1 MIEALGQQL
10 LQGAMTAGSS
20 DLYILPRE
28 DAYVVYE
35 HGIDGLMMIQSL
47 PKETGVQLIAHFK
60 YRADMA
66 ITETRRPQLGA
77 MKVQLNGTEI
87 HLRLSSVGNF
97 LQQESLVIRLL
108 FPLGQQQTQFLVPEQ
123 WTTLE
128 EWCGLRGLILFAGPT
143 GSGKTTTIF
152 QLARP
157 LSQQQSVLTIE
168 DPVEITES
176 SFLQLQ
182 VNNEA
187 DMSYESLIK
196 VALRHRPDVLIIGEI
211 RDRQTAQAAID
222 AVLSG
227 HLVFSTVHALNV
239 YGIIT
244 RLRQLGIP
252 EAAIHQAVT
261 GVAYQRLLPGIEMKT
276 AALLDLKRGP
286 VTSDWVTK
294 TGMTPEWRQ
303 YIDDC
308 ERTGQITG
316 TTADRFKE
324 G

>member
-10 LQGAMTAGSS
+10 LKGAVTAGSS
-20 DLYILPRE
+20 DLYILPRGN
-28 DAYVVYE
+28 AYVVYE
-35 HGIDGLMMIQSL
+35 HGIEGLILIQSL
-47 PKETGVQLIAHFK
+47 PQETGVQLIAHFK

-66 ITETRRPQLGA
+66 ITENRRPQLGA
-77 MKVQLNGTEI
+77 MTVQIDGTDI
-87 HLRLSSVGNF
+87 NLRLSSVGNF
-97 LQQESLVIRLL
+97 LQQESLVVRLL
-108 FPLGQQQTQFLVPEQ
+108 FPLGQQQTHFLVPGQ
-123 WTTLE
+123 WETLQ

-152 QLARP
+152 QLARS
-157 LSQQQSVLTIE
+157 LSEKQSVLTIE
-168 DPVEITES
+168 DPVEITEA

-187 DMSYESLIK
+187 DMSYDALIK
-196 VALRHRPDVLIIGEI
+196 VALRHRPDVLVIGEI
-211 RDRQTAQAAID
+211 RDRQTAQAAVD
-222 AVLSG
+222 AALSG

-239 YGIIT
+239 YGIIM

-261 GVAYQRLLPGIEMKT
+261 GVAYQRLLPAVDAGST
-276 AALLDLKRGP
+276 ALLDLKRGP
-286 VTSDWVTK
+286 VSPEWELK

-303 YIDDC
+303 HLDDC
-308 ERTGQITG
+308 ERAGQITA
-316 TTADRFKE
+316 TTVDRFKE

>member
-10 LQGAMTAGSS
+10 LRSAVTAGSS

-28 DAYVVYE
+28 TGYVVYE
-35 HGIDGLMMIQSL
+35 HNTDGVVKIQTL
-47 PKETGVQLIAHFK
+47 PRETGMQLIAHFK

-66 ITETRRPQLGA
+66 ITENRRPQLGA
-77 MKVQLNGTEI
+77 MTVQVDGIEI
-87 HLRLSSVGNF
+87 NLRLSSVGNF
-97 LQQESLVIRLL
+97 LQQESLVVRLL
-108 FPLGQQQTQFLVPEQ
+108 FPLGQQQTHFLVPSQ
-123 WTTLE
+123 WETLQQ
-128 EWCGLRGLILFAGPT
+128 WCALRGLILFAGPT

-152 QLARP
+152 QLARS
-157 LSQQQSVLTIE
+157 LSQKQSVLTIE

-187 DMSYESLIK
+187 DMSYDALIK
-196 VALRHRPDVLIIGEI
+196 VALRHRPDVLVIGEI

-222 AVLSG
+222 AALSG
-227 HLVFSTVHALNV
+227 HLVFSTVHALTV

-252 EAAIHQAVT
+252 AAAIHQAVT
-261 GVAYQRLLPGIEMKT
+261 GVAYQRLLLGIETK
-276 AALLDLKRGP
+276 ASALLDLKRGP
-286 VTSDWVTK
+286 VTADWETH
-294 TGMTPEWRQ
+294 TGMTADWRKCL
-303 YIDDC
+303 DDC
-308 ERTGQITG
+308 ERTGQITA
-316 TTADRFKE
+316 TTVEQFKE